1 MERKNAWAAYA
12 GDDGRVEA
20 FAKAYCDFINNG
32 KTEREC
38 VAYGEKL
45 AKAHGFED
53 LNAVVRSGRKL
64 EAGARVYVNWM
75 GKSFMLF
82 VLGEKPLEEGM
93 NILGAHIDS
102 PRIDVKQNRMP
113 RMFRPPSTRR

>member
-12 GDDGRVEA
+12 EDDSRVEA

-45 AKAHGFED
+45 AKAQA
-53 LNAVVRSGRKL
+53 L
-64 EAGARVYVNWM
+64 
-75 GKSFMLF
+75 
-82 VLGEKPLEEGM
+82 
-93 NILGAHIDS
+93 
-102 PRIDVKQNRMP
+102 RI
-113 RMFRPPSTRR
+113 

>member
-12 GDDGRVEA
+12 EDDSRVEA

-45 AKAHGFED
+45 AKAHGFEGSSII
-53 LNAVVRSGRKL
+53 A
-64 EAGARVYVNWM
+64 M
-75 GKSFMLF
+75 QH
-82 VLGEKPLEEGM
+82 PLVTAPK
-93 NILGAHIDS
+93 IAFA
-102 PRIDVKQNRMP
+102 P
-113 RMFRPPSTRR
+113 

>member
-53 LNAVVRSGRKL
+53 LNAVVRSGRSWKR
-64 EAGARVYVNWM
+64 ARA
-75 GKSFMLF
+75 S
-82 VLGEKPLEEGM
+82 
-93 NILGAHIDS
+93 
-102 PRIDVKQNRMP
+102 MP
-113 RMFRPPSTRR
+113 TGWARASCSSCWARSRWRRA

>member
-12 GDDGRVEA
+12 EDDSRVEA

-53 LNAVVRSGRKL
+53 LNAVIRSGRKL
-64 EAGARVYVNWM
+64 PVNIPEAVT
-75 GKSFMLF
+75 ST
-82 VLGEKPLEEGM
+82 
-93 NILGAHIDS
+93 
-102 PRIDVKQNRMP
+102 PRA
-113 RMFRPPSTRR
+113 ST

>member
-12 GDDGRVEA
+12 GDDGKVEA

-45 AKAHGFED
+45 AKACSSCW
-53 LNAVVRSGRKL
+53 ARSC
-64 EAGARVYVNWM
+64 W
-75 GKSFMLF
+75 
-82 VLGEKPLEEGM
+82 
-93 NILGAHIDS
+93 
-102 PRIDVKQNRMP
+102 
-113 RMFRPPSTRR
+113 RRA

>member
-64 EAGARVYVNWM
+64 EAGARVYANWM

-82 VLGEKPLEEGM
+82 VLGEKPL
-93 NILGAHIDS
+93 
-102 PRIDVKQNRMP
+102 
-113 RMFRPPSTRR
+113 

>member
-12 GDDGRVEA
+12 EDDSRVEA

-53 LNAVVRSGRKL
+53 LNAVTVRAESLKRGRVSMPT
-64 EAGARVYVNWM
+64 GWARASCSSCW
-75 GKSFMLF
+75 
-82 VLGEKPLEEGM
+82 
-93 NILGAHIDS
+93 A
-102 PRIDVKQNRMP
+102 
-113 RMFRPPSTRR
+113 